1 MSKKEDDYYDKKIN
15 NFLHAFDSFEVVA
28 YDEKTFE
35 INQEK
40 TDAEVTFLHSL
51 TRWRNYYSS
60 C

>member
-51 TRWRNYYSS
+51 
-60 C
+60 